1 MRDLFSELTWNHVHK
16 AKEGPDRVSAK
27 TAEQELL
34 IIRLLLIIPV
44 LNWFVKDA
52 MYGEDD
58 AKYWFIGN
66 LAMVWAV
73 CIFLFGYPAII
84 LPALAMV
91 PMAFLWILDVCR

>member
-1 MRDLFSELTWNHVHK
+1 M
-16 AKEGPDRVSAK
+16 SAR

-44 LNWFVKDA
+44 LNWFVEDA
-52 MYGEDD
+52 IYGEDD
-58 AKYWFIGN
+58 AKYWFVGN